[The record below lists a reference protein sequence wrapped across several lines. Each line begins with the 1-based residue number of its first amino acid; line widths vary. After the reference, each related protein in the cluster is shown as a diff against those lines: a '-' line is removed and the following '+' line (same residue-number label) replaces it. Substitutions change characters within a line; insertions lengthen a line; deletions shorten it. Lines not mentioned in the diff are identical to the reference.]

1 MQLLSFVS
9 PGEEASTGETCA
21 LAGSATKPVSVARGI
36 HMHTTCTSHQHHRHT
51 RTEKGTER
59 GEGMGKRERERERVL
74 GRPLTLA

>member
-36 HMHTTCTSHQHHRHT
+36 HMHTTHVHITPTSSPHT
-51 RTEKGTER
+51 DR
-59 GEGMGKRERERERVL
+59 EG
-74 GRPLTLA
+74 